1 MPREK
6 SSRNKESQRFSYILP
21 APSSTATIP
30 TMEEVLNGRLTKKE
44 KIHKTE
50 DPSETK
56 HRVGK
61 EKQKIKS
68 SHSATRHEW
77 SETSRHIPPQPPK
90 LPRLPTMEE
99 ILDVNRRVKV
109 EEPEENYDSS
119 SDSSPYT
126 PYDFS
131 QTLPLME
138 EVLDVKRSFTFEVK
152 EERYSSTPA
161 TFSQILSAPQYSR
174 KSLTKMDTMP
184 TMEEILNRKL
194 TETSN
199 YHIATRSS
207 KRKAKSDPQIPI
219 PLPALSTLS
228 TVRKVQ
234 VDNVDTPMSPTAFT
248 FKMKVQDF
256 DKQIPIS
263 STTHKTKAEN
273 MDQPISNSHKAK
285 TNITTAIT
293 KGDNVSKSTVSKIST
308 FSAPGNPN
316 VKPCYSYSSLIGQA
330 LMQAPGRT
338 LALAEIYRWISE
350 TYPFYKQDQDGWKN
364 SIRHNLSLNS
374 AFVRV
379 PRQEDR
385 LHCWTINPEEEHC
398 FKNGVFTPIKKPKG
412 NKRPRTNMS
421 SNDSNEL
428 KIIDFDY
435 ARSST
440 SSQTVVDID
449 SSDSTIVDSDS
460 GYCDYIDIDMIQSY

>member
-1 MPREK
+1 MKSREK

-68 SHSATRHEW
+68 LHSTTRHEW

-138 EVLDVKRSFTFEVK
+138 EVLDVKRSFTFEK
-152 EERYSSTPA
+152 IFNKNGHHAHNGGDIEQKIDRD
-161 TFSQILSAPQYSR
+161 
-174 KSLTKMDTMP
+174 TKLPYRDSV
-184 TMEEILNRKL
+184 IQ
-194 TETSN
+194 
-199 YHIATRSS
+199 
-207 KRKAKSDPQIPI
+207 AKSDPQIPI

-234 VDNVDTPMSPTAFT
+234 VDNVDPPMSPTAFT

-256 DKQIPIS
+256 DNQIPIS

-285 TNITTAIT
+285 TNITTAIA

-350 TYPFYKQDQDGWKN
+350 TYPFYKQDQDG
-364 SIRHNLSLNS
+364 
-374 AFVRV
+374 
-379 PRQEDR
+379 
-385 LHCWTINPEEEHC
+385 
-398 FKNGVFTPIKKPKG
+398 

-435 ARSST
+435 ARSSN

-460 GYCDYIDIDMIQSY
+460 GYCDCSV